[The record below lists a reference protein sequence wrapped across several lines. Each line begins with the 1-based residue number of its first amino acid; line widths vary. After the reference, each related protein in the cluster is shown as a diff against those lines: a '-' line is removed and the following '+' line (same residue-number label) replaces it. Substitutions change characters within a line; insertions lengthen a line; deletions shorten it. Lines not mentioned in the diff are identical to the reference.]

1 MSNSTSPDAACP
13 LLRDPLQVAGREPYR
28 FDRSFALLSR
38 DVYEARG
45 QGADG
50 WLPVSDHALRELGIS
65 PHRMSDA
72 KSGFQA
78 RLYAHETRGYVLAFR
93 GTDEGRDWVTNGR
106 QGFGLDAR
114 QYGQA
119 TTLADIVEKALD
131 DQALVITGHSL
142 GAGLESINAIHT
154 LYELRRII
162 PRSIASGSTS
172 IPRLWNPPIAAL
184 RLPTPPCPMRQA
196 RCSHASIGSRPITS
210 LRTERVVRA
219 SLLRTG
225 VPRPPQAPAM
235 ILRTCPMP

>member
-93 GTDEGRDWVTNGR
+93 GTDEAGTGWPTAG
-106 QGFGLDAR
+106 
-114 QYGQA
+114 
-119 TTLADIVEKALD
+119 KALAWTRD
-131 DQALVITGHSL
+131 STARPPHSRTSWKKHWMITPCLSRATHSVPASSRSTPSTL
-142 GAGLESINAIHT
+142 STNCAGSSRAASRPGRHPYRDFGT
-154 LYELRRII
+154 RPSQRCGCPRRH
-162 PRSIASGSTS
+162 
-172 IPRLWNPPIAAL
+172 
-184 RLPTPPCPMRQA
+184 A
-196 RCSHASIGSRPITS
+196 RCVKPAAPTHRLAAGPSRPCALS
-210 LRTERVVRA
+210 
-219 SLLRTG
+219 G
-225 VPRPPQAPAM
+225 
-235 ILRTCPMP
+235 